1 MTEAPL
7 NIPWIERKK
16 IEARVLV
23 PLVKAFQAELGEER
37 ANQIARRALDGLSRE
52 LGKAGAA
59 LPPDS
64 PIEKVAAWLPVFAA
78 GDTIDVEVIKRTSDT
93 FEFNVSGCRYAE
105 FYKQLG
111 EPELGFLLLCAGDW
125 ATTEGLSPDLEFT
138 RSQTIMQG
146 ASHCDFRYRL
156 KKSGDDVGV

>member
-37 ANQIARRALDGLSRE
+37 ANQIVRQALDGLSRD

-78 GDTIDVEVIKRTSDT
+78 GDALDVEVIKRTSDA
-93 FEFNVSGCRYAE
+93 FEFNVSGGRDGE
-105 FYKQLG
+105 VHKQL
-111 EPELGFLLLCAGDW
+111 
-125 ATTEGLSPDLEFT
+125 
-138 RSQTIMQG
+138 
-146 ASHCDFRYRL
+146 
-156 KKSGDDVGV
+156 